1 MKDEEFITDGSGTP
15 TYMAPEVLSEKPYDP
30 YAADIWSLGI
40 LLFTFLNGWPP
51 FKDKDKTNLKN
62 SILSGE
68 YKFKRELSEDA
79 KDMCDKLIQVNPQ
92 KRMSI
97 EQ

>member
-40 LLFTFLNGWPP
+40 LLFTFLNG
-51 FKDKDKTNLKN
+51 
-62 SILSGE
+62 
-68 YKFKRELSEDA
+68 
-79 KDMCDKLIQVNPQ
+79 
-92 KRMSI
+92 
-97 EQ
+97 